1 MKIGVRLREL
11 RESVHLSQAKIAA
24 LCSTNQTTIAK
35 YENEQSFPSPKIMLW
50 YADYFDV
57 SLDYI
62 YGRCDSPE
70 GRLYKHQPKIAASSE
85 EMKRFIEMCF
95 DPKSP
100 MSDRLKQALI
110 EVMQEGQT

>member
-1 MKIGVRLREL
+1 MKIGAILREL

-24 LCSTNQTTIAK
+24 LCGTNQTTIAK
-35 YENEQSFPSPKIMLW
+35 YESEQSFPPPKIMLW

-62 YGRCDSPE
+62 YGRCENPE
-70 GRLYKHQPKIAASSE
+70 GKLYKHQPKIAESSE
-85 EMKRFIEMCF
+85 EMKRFVEMCF

-100 MSDRLKQALI
+100 MNDKLKQTLFKML
-110 EVMQEGQT
+110 EEGNK